1 MNITN
6 VKRITI
12 HEPDGTED
20 TSWVCIT
27 SSDSDSCTTGYPNG
41 RYDDEIKS
49 WVDSGNT
56 IGSS

>member
-20 TSWVCIT
+20 TSWVSIT
-27 SSDSDSCTTGYPNG
+27 SSDNDNCTTGYPNG
-41 RYDDEIKS
+41 KYDDEIKA
-49 WVDSGNT
+49 WVDAGNT
-56 IGSS
+56 IA